1 MKRIGW
7 SLPRFSSFKTS
18 KRRGLRNSLVKS
30 EVLEVRSLMSATN
43 SSPVVEEPGDG
54 GEDSAENLD
63 DGTADESNP
72 DVIFYTLGGAV
83 APPAVSNFT
92 SREELGDYLLERALE
107 RYSGLF
113 GQPQWYQGPIYY
125 RGGAFLADDAV
136 HTAMV
141 DHSETNVQV
150 DGVDEGDLIENDGQH
165 LFVINGNDLLI
176 MQAYPANQMQELSR
190 IRFDGYAIAEYLDG
204 DRLTVI
210 SQEYNYGGV
219 GGGLFFDAIRFA
231 PSSTTTIVS
240 TFDVSDPSK
249 PILDKQTSLDGYYV
263 DSRAFNGQV
272 HVITSNDLA
281 LPAPQ
286 TDGTTTIDS
295 PIYYFGG
302 PIGRPIFLEDAVV
315 SGESLNITA
324 TEDDP
329 VGDAMGE
336 KYELFTQQIE
346 VPCYESR
353 EAYIARVRAN
363 LVSLIDSVLPRYES
377 LSANGLGVDGA
388 ISEVS
393 AIARVNDAASSSLLS
408 VVSIDT
414 RGSQP
419 GLVSSSSVLADWTN
433 GIYANQEH
441 LYVFSPV
448 YDYESSTTQT
458 RILEFAWANDERE
471 IELLA
476 SGIVD
481 GSLHNQFSADEFEG
495 RLRIATTTFSYDSAT
510 GTSSQA
516 NNLTILENI
525 DGVLTSVG
533 SVDGFADREQIYS
546 VRFDGDRAFVV
557 TFRQIDPLFVFDLSD
572 ATAPEIV
579 GELEVPGYS
588 SYLQVIDENHLLAVG
603 RSTDS
608 QATKVALY
616 DISNPEF
623 PFEIDEDI
631 LPSWT
636 WSIAEWDSKA
646 IGWFASK
653 ETLAIPASS
662 YNWETGYH
670 NELFVFHVDV
680 NQSGESAIQLNGIV
694 SDDGY
699 INRSAYIENVL
710 YTISSNSV
718 IATDIDDPSQQL
730 GRFDIQYLPY
740 VATLNIEP
748 VFTETD
754 DGASDW
760 EYIDVP
766 ETMEDAEN
774 MLVLAAVN
782 VVTGQVRVSL
792 LEEGGTIAMSLRG
805 DELRISKPGHGYQTV
820 PLDGTELL
828 QIDGT
833 STNDRVNIDL
843 SRGDS
848 PNLAEI
854 LLNGLEG
861 ADRLTVSA
869 VNQSYDGS
877 VVIDGGDGNDSITVA
892 TSVQHGVQLLGGDG
906 NDSLFGGSGD
916 DTADGGAGRDDLR
929 GGAGNDLLRG
939 GDDNDTLSGGNGD
952 DTLGGGAGHDRL
964 NGGNGNDAMSGGD
977 GNDSIYGGNGDDT
990 LLGGDG
996 NDLLRGEV
1004 GKDLVLGGEG
1014 NDNVYGGATNGDTVS
1029 GGTGND
1035 IVRGLKSEIVNA
1047 FTFSAEWLDRLDA

>member
-7 SLPRFSSFKTS
+7 SFPCLSSFKTA
-18 KRRGLRNSLVKS
+18 KRRGLRNQSRRS
-30 EVLEVRSLMSATN
+30 EVLEVRTLMSATTPELVAGDPN
-43 SSPVVEEPGDG
+43 ETLPVEGPV
-54 GEDSAENLD
+54 
-63 DGTADESNP
+63 ESN
-72 DVIFYTLGGAV
+72 DSDSEILTLQSFGV
-83 APPAVSNFT
+83 TPPAITNFT
-92 SREELGDYLLERALE
+92 SREEFGEYLLERALE
-107 RYSGLF
+107 RYEGLF
-113 GQPQWYQGPIYY
+113 GQPQWWYHGPVYL
-125 RGGAFLADDAV
+125 RGGEFMALA
-136 HTAMV
+136 AMSDSV

-150 DGVDEGDLIENDGQH
+150 DGVDEGVLIEHDGKH
-165 LFVINGNDLLI
+165 LFVINGNDLII
-176 MQAYPANQMQELSR
+176 MQAYPADQMQELSR
-190 IRFDGYAIAEYLDG
+190 IRFEGYAIAEYLDG

-219 GGGLFFDAIRFA
+219 GGGVFFDAIRFA

-249 PILDKQTSLDGYYV
+249 PVLDKQTLLDGYYV

-272 HVITSNDLA
+272 HVITSNDIA

-286 TDGTTTIDS
+286 FDGMTTIDR
-295 PIYYFGG
+295 PIHYYGG
-302 PIGRPIFLEDAVV
+302 PIGRPIFLEDDAVV

-336 KYELFTQQIE
+336 KYELFTPRIE
-346 VPCYESR
+346 VPRYESR

-363 LVSLIDSVLPRYES
+363 LDSLVDSVLPRYES

-388 ISEVS
+388 ISEVA
-393 AIARVNDAASSSLLS
+393 AIARVNDAMSDSLLS

-419 GLVSSSSVLADWTN
+419 GLASSSSVLVDWTN
-433 GIYANQEH
+433 GIYANQDH

-448 YDYESSTTQT
+448 YDYESGTTQT
-458 RILEFAWANDERE
+458 RILEFAWANGERE

-476 SGIVD
+476 SGVVD

-525 DGVLTSVG
+525 DGALTSVG

-572 ATAPEIV
+572 ATAPVIR

-603 RSTDS
+603 RSTDT
-608 QATKVALY
+608 QATKVTLY
-616 DISNPEF
+616 DISDPDNPIEV
-623 PFEIDEDI
+623 DEDI

-680 NQSGESAIQLNGIV
+680 DQSGESAIQLNGTV

-699 INRSAYIENVL
+699 INRSAYIDNVL

-718 IATDIDDPSQQL
+718 IATDIADPSQQL
-730 GRFDIQYLPY
+730 GEFDIQDVPY

-766 ETMEDAEN
+766 ETLADAEN
-774 MLVLAAVN
+774 RLILAAVN

-792 LEEGGTIAMSLRG
+792 LEEGGTIAISLRG
-805 DELRISKPGHGYQTV
+805 DELRISKPGHGHQTV
-820 PLDGTELL
+820 PLDGTESLR
-828 QIDGT
+828 IDGT
-833 STNDRVNIDL
+833 TTKDRVNLDL
-843 SRGDS
+843 SRAGS

-854 LLNGLEG
+854 LLNGLAG
-861 ADRLTVSA
+861 ADRLTLSA
-869 VNQSYDGS
+869 VNQSFGGS
-877 VVIDGGDGNDSITVA
+877 VAIDGGDGNDSIIVA
-892 TSVQHGVQLLGGDG
+892 TSVRHGVQLLGGDG
-906 NDSLFGGSGD
+906 NDSVFGGSGD

-939 GDDNDTLSGGNGD
+939 GDGNDTLNGGNGD
-952 DTLGGGAGHDRL
+952 DTLGGGAGRDRL
-964 NGGNGNDAMSGGD
+964 TGGNGNDAMSGGE
-977 GNDSIYGGNGDDT
+977 GNDSMYGGNGNDT
-990 LLGGDG
+990 LIGGDG

-1004 GKDLVLGGEG
+1004 GKDVAFGGEG
-1014 NDNVYGGATNGDTVS
+1014 NDNVDGGENSDTVS
-1029 GGTGND
+1029 GGSGINT
-1035 IVRGLKSEIVNA
+1035 VRGLKSEIVKA